1 MPTPSTRRRLA
12 LAGAAA
18 ATISTG
24 LAVHFAGTGTA
35 AGFAA
40 DALYTVMVYCVLGL
54 VLPRLGRVPLL
65 LWAFGLSAAVELFQL
80 TGVPAQLSAVSPA
93 FRLLLGTTFNAPD
106 LMAYGAGAAAA
117 WGLDTALSAG
127 TRTWRP
133 SRSE

>member
-1 MPTPSTRRRLA
+1 M
-12 LAGAAA
+12 
-18 ATISTG
+18 
-24 LAVHFAGTGTA
+24 HYAGTGAA

-54 VLPRLGRVPLL
+54 ILPRLGRVPLL

-80 TGVPAQLSAVSPA
+80 TGVPAHLSTVSPA

-106 LMAYGAGAAAA
+106 LIAYAAGAAAA
-117 WGLDTALSAG
+117 WALDTALSAG
-127 TRTWRP
+127 TRTWRA